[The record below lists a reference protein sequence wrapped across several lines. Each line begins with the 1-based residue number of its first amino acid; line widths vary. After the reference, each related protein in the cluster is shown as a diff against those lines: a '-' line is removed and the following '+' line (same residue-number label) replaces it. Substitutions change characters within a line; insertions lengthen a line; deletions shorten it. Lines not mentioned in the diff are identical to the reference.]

1 MKIEDPIFCTIP
13 CTELVKRELK
23 ADMHAYIKT
32 RIYVSISVIFCVEN
46 DPSYFILF
54 IF

>member
-23 ADMHAYIKT
+23 ADMHTYIKA
-32 RIYVSISVIFCVEN
+32 RNPCV
-46 DPSYFILF
+46 YFGNIVLKMTQAILF